1 MATVTHS
8 SAAVLADLARAGI
21 LEDVAKICYANDES
35 IWQWRKLDGT
45 LLASMRWA
53 AVADENNPRLYKPY
67 SLQCGQHLLA
77 KILTEHCAKFPTTQ
91 VLFGHSLVDLEQN
104 EHGVELTVAKTNG
117 DIIKINAGWVVG
129 ADGGK
134 SKTRKL
140 IGLSL
145 DGFTWEEETFVA
157 CNVHYPFD
165 KHGFGEA
172 NFHIGGMNWAITGRC
187 GPEGDPWRVAY
198 GIKPGMTDEWV
209 RENAEERVKAILP
222 GSEPFKIVQAAQYRV
237 HQRQVKTYKVGR
249 VVLAGDAAHLNNPI
263 GGFGL
268 TTGMTDAGCIAEAL
282 GHVINETKLESF
294 LQAACDMRWRIFR
307 DISNPGSQRFKAIV
321 QQDPDNIS
329 EENLDFFR
337 RLRED
342 ATFQKES
349 LLRTLALYTPVED
362 IEGY

>member
-1 MATVTHS
+1 
-8 SAAVLADLARAGI
+8 
-21 LEDVAKICYANDES
+21 
-35 IWQWRKLDGT
+35 
-45 LLASMRWA
+45 MRWA
-53 AVADENNPRLYKPY
+53 SVADEHNPRLYKPY

-77 KILTEHCAKFPTTQ
+77 KILTQHCSKFPTTK
-91 VLFGHSLVDLEQN
+91 VLFGHSLVDLKQD
-104 EHGVELTVAKTNG
+104 EHGVKLQIEKTNG
-117 DIIKINAGWVVG
+117 DTVYDEADWVVG

-165 KHGFGEA
+165 KHGYGEA
-172 NFHIGGMNWAITGRC
+172 NFLIGGMEWAVTGRC

-198 GIKPGMTDEWV
+198 GIKPGMSDEWV
-209 RENAEERVKAILP
+209 RENAKQRVKAILP
-222 GSEPFKIVQAAQYRV
+222 GDEPFEIVQAAQYRV

-282 GHVINETKLESF
+282 GEVVNGKKPESF
-294 LQAACDMRWRIFR
+294 LEAACDLRHKTFKE
-307 DISNPGSQRFKAIV
+307 ISNPGSQRFKKIV
-321 QQDPDNIS
+321 QQDQNNIS
-329 EENLDFFR
+329 PEDLEFFR
-337 RLRED
+337 KLRED
-342 ATFQKES
+342 IGFQKQA
-349 LLRTLALYTPVED
+349 LLGTLALYTPVED
-362 IEGY
+362 IEEY